1 MQNLLYWTFFLY
13 GGGGG
18 RSKHSIQIL
27 LLHRPDLILKSVPP
41 TPTSKILLLLAGPY
55 QRLKIFR
62 SKSFRIENGEWQK
75 QGAFS
80 SHSSPCTNS
89 CPPVQWARTGLMV
102 ALRVTM
108 PEMLPSAQLCC
119 ANPLSLEH
127 TGIFHPRGCC
137 QLLQFLSPRFRS
149 PAQLRTQT
157 LKATL
162 KQSTE
167 SPKFP
172 FGKQKNKIRC
182 SANISHPIT
191 KVFFLSQ
198 TSHRPKPPSQ
208 RHLPRELQGFNRQI
222 TPGSAFSP
230 LTSYLLNNL
239 HLDNL
244 LL

>member
-1 MQNLLYWTFFLY
+1 MT
-13 GGGGG
+13 
-18 RSKHSIQIL
+18 
-27 LLHRPDLILKSVPP
+27 
-41 TPTSKILLLLAGPY
+41 
-55 QRLKIFR
+55 
-62 SKSFRIENGEWQK
+62 E
-75 QGAFS
+75 
-80 SHSSPCTNS
+80 
-89 CPPVQWARTGLMV
+89 AR
-102 ALRVTM
+102 
-108 PEMLPSAQLCC
+108 
-119 ANPLSLEH
+119 
-127 TGIFHPRGCC
+127 GIFISQLSMYQLTSTSAVSQDWADGGTESNNARDAALCPALLCKPLVIGTYRYIPSRGCC